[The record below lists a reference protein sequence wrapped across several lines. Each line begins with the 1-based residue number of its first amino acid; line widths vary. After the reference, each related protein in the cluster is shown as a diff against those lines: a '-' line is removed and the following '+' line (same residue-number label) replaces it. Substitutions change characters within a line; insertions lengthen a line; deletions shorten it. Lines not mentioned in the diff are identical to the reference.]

1 MHPGDLLPNRLL
13 RPTSV
18 HKRAALLQRETA
30 KPKRSEYQMKTTI
43 QCWLLYGIAAVIAL
57 GGLAGCGSDS
67 SGTRDAVQIRALSNR
82 ADLVSGGNA
91 YVEIVLTDLQ
101 GVGGLSV
108 NVDGR
113 DVTSAFAI
121 RSDGRMK
128 GVITGLANGDN
139 VVTASVTGAPAGR
152 LTINNHPIGGPVL
165 LSAQTTPWV
174 CATPLAVPASG
185 NTPGS
190 NASGLSTA
198 AVDVQCNI
206 ATEFKL
212 FYRTTSAGCSL
223 GRLPDAGPAGT
234 HTPGSG
240 RAARRASNRPTSCGR
255 TA

>member
-1 MHPGDLLPNRLL
+1 MHPGELRPNRLL

-18 HKRAALLQRETA
+18 HKRVALLQREIAKLETA
-30 KPKRSEYQMKTTI
+30 KPKRREYQMKTTI

-101 GVGGLSV
+101 RVGGVSV

-128 GVITGLANGDN
+128 GVITGLANGNN
-139 VVTASVTGAPAGR
+139 VVTASVTGSPAGR
-152 LTINNHPIGGPVL
+152 LTITNHPIGGPVI
-165 LSAQTTPWV
+165 SGTQIQPWV
-174 CATPLAVPASG
+174 CATPVAVAESG
-185 NTPGS
+185 STAATNF
-190 NASGLSTA
+190 SGLSTNA
-198 AVDVQCNI
+198 IDAQCNL

-212 FYRTTSAGCSL
+212 YYKDTTAGV
-223 GRLPDAGPAGT
+223 T
-234 HTPGSG
+234 
-240 RAARRASNRPTSCGR
+240 
-255 TA
+255 